1 MAKITT
7 NMDKAKDFHKSKI
20 REKRKPL
27 LEALDIEFIIALE
40 TSADTS
46 TIVSKKNALRNA
58 TAAAGIST
66 ATSIAELKAQWDTS
80 ILGASPYT

>member
-1 MAKITT
+1 MSKITT

-27 LEALDIEFIIALE
+27 LEALDIEFIRALE
-40 TSADTS
+40 TGADTS

-58 TAAAGIST
+58 TASAGIST
-66 ATSIAELKAQWDTS
+66 ATSIADLKAQWDTD
-80 ILGASPYT
+80 ILGASPY

>member
-1 MAKITT
+1 MAIQV
-7 NMDKAKDFHKSKI
+7 NMVKAKELHKGNI
-20 REKRKPL
+20 REARTPL
-27 LEALDIEFIIALE
+27 LAALDVEFQKALE
-40 TSADTS
+40 TGADTS

>member
-1 MAKITT
+1 
-7 NMDKAKDFHKSKI
+7 MDKAKDFHKSKI

-27 LEALDIEFIIALE
+27 LEALDIEFIRALE
-40 TSADTS
+40 TGADTS

-58 TAAAGIST
+58 TATAGIST

-80 ILGASPYT
+80 ILGTSPYT

>member
-1 MAKITT
+1 MSKLTT
-7 NMDKAKDFHKSKI
+7 NMNKAKDFHKDKI
-20 REKRKPL
+20 REKRKAL
-27 LEALDIEFIIALE
+27 LEALDIEFIRALE
-40 TSADTS
+40 TGADTS

-58 TAAAGIST
+58 TAAVGIST